1 MIGNSGCIGD
11 YAATPV
17 LGRACRL
24 FVGSEGMRM
33 FCVLCIFFVS
43 KEGVTRREEAYKT
56 VWALVVRGVEEG
68 VLGTKRGDIYVE

>member
-1 MIGNSGCIGD
+1 
-11 YAATPV
+11 
-17 LGRACRL
+17 
-24 FVGSEGMRM
+24 M